1 MSNQKID
8 NLKDDV
14 QKLELQLREKKRE
27 LKEEE
32 KRAKKSRND
41 KLEQFAQDF
50 ITVVNNR
57 DMAKTPDNWEEK
69 DGDWVHEGLLGDES
83 RFGWYHV
90 PQGIYLSGFYTR
102 KEQPTAC
109 SIDYEYVDKVALTIV
124 ADAFDPEV
132 QSLIYK
138 LYQ

>member
-1 MSNQKID
+1 MAKQKID

-14 QKLELQLREKKRE
+14 RALEQQLLEKQKELR
-27 LKEEE
+27 EEE

-41 KLEQFAQDF
+41 KLEQFAQDL
-50 ITVVNNR
+50 ISVVNNR
-57 DMAKTPDNWEEK
+57 DMVKIPENWEEN

-102 KEQPTAC
+102 KEQPTKC
-109 SIDYEYVDKVALTIV
+109 SVDYHHADKVALTIV
-124 ADAFDPEV
+124 ADAYDPDV
-132 QSLIYK
+132 QVLINK
-138 LYQ
+138 LYN